1 MEFVSFVAVL
11 LIAAVVLVLMGV
23 KIVPQSYRWTVTR
36 WGRYTRTLEPGLHVI
51 VPVMEAIGAKVD
63 MRERVLDVPAQE
75 VITKDNA
82 TVTVDAVLFFQVL
95 EASKAAYAVEN
106 LDVSITNLAM
116 TNLRTVCG
124 SMELDTLLSERDTI
138 NGRLLQVLDDATA
151 PWGVKVNRLEVKD
164 VQPPET
170 MTRAMNR
177 QMEAER
183 ERRALVT
190 EAEGK
195 KEAAIR
201 QAEGEQRAAVLR
213 AEGARDAA
221 RLEAEARERLAEAEA
236 NATRMVSEAIA
247 QGDTAAINYFLG
259 LKYVE
264 ALQAVASA
272 PNQKLLM
279 MPLDASG
286 IVSSVAGIAEIARDA
301 FGDRRAERRAGG
313 SVPASQGAAAIP
325 AAE

>member
-1 MEFVSFVAVL
+1 MEFTTFVAALVV
-11 LIAAVVLVLMGV
+11 AAVVLVLLGV
-23 KIVPQSYRWTVTR
+23 KTVPQSYRWTVTR

-51 VPVMEAIGAKVD
+51 VPIMEAIGAKID

-95 EASKAAYAVEN
+95 EAAKAAYAVEN

-124 SMELDTLLSERDTI
+124 SMELDTLLSERDSI
-138 NGRLLQVLDDATA
+138 NSRLLLVLDEATG

-164 VQPPET
+164 VQPPES

-221 RLEAEARERLAEAEA
+221 KLEAEARERLAEAEA
-236 NATRMVSEAIA
+236 AATRLVSEAIA

-264 ALQAVASA
+264 ALQAIASA
-272 PNQKLLM
+272 PNQKVLM

-286 IVSSVAGIAEIARDA
+286 VVSSVAGIAEIAREA
-301 FGDRRAERRAGG
+301 LGGGRGAGLG
-313 SVPASQGAAAIP
+313 RSTIPPSGGKAAIP